1 MTKIYQIIILLAI
14 IFILSLIYWNSS
26 LTTNKKFIYLL
37 QIVGALGIL
46 VAVYNIYRN
55 SENDKKNVANEK
67 TRMFAEGMN
76 NLINAQNSLILSS
89 NNNSDALKRYYL
101 EIIGQAPENYEN
113 VDTASEILLTV
124 NILSALAQVL
134 EYNKTHEGIT
144 PDSELVDLLKERTH
158 RIMSQYVKSKKF
170 VSYWKI
176 YKNTY
181 SGSLIVDYMA
191 SNFGL

>member
-89 NNNSDALKRYYL
+89 TNNSDALKRYYL

>member
-1 MTKIYQIIILLAI
+1 
-14 IFILSLIYWNSS
+14 
-26 LTTNKKFIYLL
+26 
-37 QIVGALGIL
+37 VGALGIL

>member
-144 PDSELVDLLKERTH
+144 PDSELIDLLKERTH